1 MRRSILRPLG
11 LALALALTGAAP
23 VMAAE
28 LPNWS
33 GLWALRGNTLF
44 DRATADPPDAIS
56 GMPYHRERPPYN
68 AAWEAKYL
76 ANIERAA
83 KGLFPDPNSTCGTP
97 TGFPRIFSLP
107 DTYEF
112 VVRPEEF
119 WVVAENG
126 PNVLRVYTDGR
137 AHPPADEM
145 WPTYTGDSVGHWE
158 GDTLVFDTLGVRGE
172 PYQIV
177 DRTGAVFS
185 AQLRGVTRIRKIEPD
200 VLEVKLTLT
209 DPVALTKPWVVTK
222 LFDRQKQKDVR
233 AYDYACAENNRN
245 PITADGYTLTLGTDG
260 KPIDQPRP

>member
-1 MRRSILRPLG
+1 MRRSIVRPLG
-11 LALALALTGAAP
+11 LALALAGLLAASAT
-23 VMAAE
+23 AAE
-28 LPNWS
+28 LPDFS
-33 GLWALRGNTLF
+33 GLWSLRGGTLF
-44 DRATADPPDAIS
+44 DRATADPPDAVS
-56 GMPYHRERPPYN
+56 GMPFHRERPPYN
-68 AAWEAKYL
+68 AQWEAKYE
-76 ANIERAA
+76 ANIKRAA
-83 KGLFPDPNSTCGTP
+83 DGLFPDPNSTCGTP

-145 WPTYTGDSVGHWE
+145 WPTYSGDSVGRWE
-158 GDTLVFDTLGVRGE
+158 GDTLVFDTVSVRGE

-185 AQLRGVTRIRKIEPD
+185 SQLRGVTRIHKLSPD
-200 VLEVKLTLT
+200 LIEVKMTLT
-209 DPVALTKPWVVTK
+209 DAAAFTKPWVVTK
-222 LFDRQKQKDVR
+222 TFERLKQKDVR

-260 KPIDQPRP
+260 KPIDKPRP